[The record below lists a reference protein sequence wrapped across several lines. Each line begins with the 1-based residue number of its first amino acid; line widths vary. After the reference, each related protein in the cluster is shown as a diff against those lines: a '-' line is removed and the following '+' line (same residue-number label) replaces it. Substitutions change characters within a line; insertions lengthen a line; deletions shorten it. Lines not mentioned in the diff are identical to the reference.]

1 MKKYIKPEMAI
12 YKINCN
18 TQLMAGSPALGNEYQ
33 GGDPVYSRQYDYE
46 D

>member
-12 YKINCN
+12 YKLNCN
-18 TQLMAGSPALGNEYQ
+18 TQLMAGSPQLSGEYQ
-33 GGDPVYSRQYDYE
+33 STDPIYSRQYDYE